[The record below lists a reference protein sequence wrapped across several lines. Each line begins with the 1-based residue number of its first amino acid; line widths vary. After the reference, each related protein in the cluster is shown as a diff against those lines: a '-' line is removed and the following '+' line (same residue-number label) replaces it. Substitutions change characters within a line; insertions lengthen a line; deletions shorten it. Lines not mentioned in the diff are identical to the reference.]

1 MIKLAIISVVLLACL
16 IVLYYSRKSRKLS
29 ESVPEDSPDYPY
41 ARGRTLLNPAEHAFF
56 QVLTQALEDRYNVFT
71 KVKLTEVLKERSDVS
86 EKQLNAARGKIS
98 DEYIDFVVCDK
109 EDSSVLGV
117 VELDENTHQLDGRRR
132 RNEIVDHAL
141 SAAGIPV
148 VYAPV
153 KEDYAIED
161 IRIEM
166 SRSMLLQWKENIGT
180 NDTQGTERNTPTSDR
195 TAGEKNLGLCPD
207 CGSPIKMFQAKKGK
221 FAGKHFLTCS
231 RYPKCKNI
239 RLVKDQSP
247 LIDSAP

>member
-1 MIKLAIISVVLLACL
+1 MIKLVIISVVLLACL

-29 ESVPEDSPDYPY
+29 ESVPEESAGYPY
-41 ARGRTLLNPAEHAFF
+41 ARGQTLLNPAEHAFF
-56 QVLTQALEDRYNVFT
+56 QVLTQALEDRYNVFA
-71 KVKLTEVLKERSDVS
+71 KVKLTEVLKVRSGVS
-86 EKQLNAARGKIS
+86 EKQLKAVRGKIS
-98 DEYIDFVVCDK
+98 DDYIDFVVCDK

-132 RNEIVDHAL
+132 RNAIVDHVL

-153 KEDYAIED
+153 KEDYAIDD

-166 SRSMLLQWKENIGT
+166 SRSMLLQWKENNGT
-180 NDTQGTERNTPTSDR
+180 NATQG
-195 TAGEKNLGLCPD
+195 AEKNTRTSGRSPVEKTLGLCPD
-207 CGSPIKMFQAKKGK
+207 CGSPIKMYQAKKGK

-231 RYPKCKNI
+231 QYPKCKNI

-247 LIDSAP
+247 LIDTVP